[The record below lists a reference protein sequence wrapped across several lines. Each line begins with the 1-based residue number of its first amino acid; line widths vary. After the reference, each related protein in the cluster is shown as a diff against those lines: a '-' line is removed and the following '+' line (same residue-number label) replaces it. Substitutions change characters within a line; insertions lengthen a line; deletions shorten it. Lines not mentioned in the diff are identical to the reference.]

1 MGRKVIGALKVLV
14 PLALGVW
21 LVAFFYRQLTATQRT
36 QLFNA
41 FRDAEWAWLL
51 LSILLGILSHLS
63 RAWRWR
69 YLLDHLGH
77 RVPLT
82 TAYHA
87 TMSGYFMNLLLP
99 RAGEASRAALLARHG
114 GVPFEQG
121 FGTILAERAVD
132 FLLLAVIALIT
143 IGLQVERMDVFLARI
158 NAFRA
163 GPGLEGEA
171 APSLLPWVLAGVV
184 LVAATAGIL
193 MLRSRPELRARLRK
207 LGAGLMEGLRSV
219 LRTRHRSAFIAHSI
233 LIWTLYV
240 AMFHVGFLALP
251 TTATL
256 PAAAVLAGFVAGTL
270 GVVLVQGGVGVYPAF
285 VAAILSIYMTAPA
298 EGGLLH
304 PDALALGWLLW
315 VAQTVMVIALGGLSL
330 FLMART
336 PRRPGA

>member
-1 MGRKVIGALKVLV
+1 MGGKVIGALKVLV

-21 LVAFFYRQLTATQRT
+21 LVTFFYRQLSAAERT

-41 FRDAEWAWLL
+41 FREAEWAWLL

-77 RVPLT
+77 HVPLA

-143 IGLQVERMDVFLARI
+143 VGLQVDRTDVFLARI
-158 NAFRA
+158 ATFRA
-163 GPGLEGEA
+163 GTGPDAET
-171 APSLLPWVLAGVV
+171 SLLPWALVCAVV
-184 LVAATAGIL
+184 VAATAGVL
-193 MLRSRPELRARLRK
+193 LLRGRPHLRTRLRH
-207 LGAGLMEGLRSV
+207 LGTGLMDGLRSV
-219 LRTRHRSAFIAHSI
+219 LRTRHRAAFIAHSS

-240 AMFHVGFLALP
+240 AMFHVGFLSLPSTAALP
-251 TTATL
+251 
-256 PAAAVLAGFVAGTL
+256 PAAVLAGFVAGTL

-285 VAAILSIYMTAPA
+285 VAAILSIYMAAPA

-315 VAQTVMVIALGGLSL
+315 VAQTLMVIVLGGLSL